1 VPFQTAAPDNP
12 RRRRARSAVP
22 VGPAGDEPLSPEPLT
37 VADAISATLARVLE
51 ELGDELGVP
60 E

>member
-1 VPFQTAAPDNP
+1 MPFQTAAPDLP

-37 VADAISATLARVLE
+37 VVDAVSAALARVLE
-51 ELGDELGVP
+51 GLGDELGVP